1 LKIIKS
7 SIEEM
12 EDLFNKNESI
22 NENNEVIN
30 TGQSNR
36 PISKISLDLIKKKDI
51 TKSRFRREGVILKLQ

>member
-1 LKIIKS
+1 
-7 SIEEM
+7 M